1 MRAPAEA
8 GGLIGPHLQA
18 FFAEHLLTHKR
29 ASPQT
34 IACYR
39 DTFRLLLRFMQNKTG
54 TEPAALPLAAL
65 DADTVLA
72 FLDHLECDRGCSVR
86 SRNNRPAAIR
96 SFFRVVS
103 LRVPDRLGQVTQVMA
118 IPIKRGDKRLVHYL
132 SRDEVKALL
141 TAPDRTVG
149 SGRRDHALLLTLY
162 NTGARV
168 SEIIALRH
176 EQVRLAST
184 GAHVELLGKGRKER
198 VVAALGRRP
207 PTFCGRGFRELGG
220 DGNGVAFPSARGR
233 ALSRDGVD
241 HLLRRAAATAVVA
254 CFEAW
259 GQRRRC
265 RPLYALRLHSTAMHL
280 FQAGVDMAVIAL
292 WLGHESLETTHV
304 YVEADLATKE
314 RALEKLA
321 PMPSMP
327 ARYRADDKLLAFLAE
342 L

>member
-18 FFAEHLLTHKR
+18 FFAEHLLAHKR

-39 DTFRLLLRFMQNKTG
+39 DTFRLLLRFIQGKTG
-54 TEPAALPLAAL
+54 TEPSALPLAAL
-65 DADTVLA
+65 DADAVLA
-72 FLDHLECDRGCSVR
+72 FLDHLERDRGCAVR
-86 SRNNRPAAIR
+86 SRNNRLAAIR

-141 TAPDRTVG
+141 AAPDRTVW

-168 SEIIALRH
+168 SEITALRR
-176 EQVRLAST
+176 EQVRLDSA

-198 VVAALGRRP
+198 VVPLWAETARVLRAW
-207 PTFCGRGFRELGG
+207 FSELGD
-220 DGNGVAFPSARGR
+220 DGNGVAFPGVRGP

-241 HLLRRAAATAVVA
+241 HLLHRAVATAVAALSEPGGEEGVA
-254 CFEAW
+254 ACTASQYGDAPVPGRRGHGGDRPVARTREPRDDPRLPRSRPGDQGAGAREA
-259 GQRRRC
+259 GAVARYARPLPRRRQT
-265 RPLYALRLHSTAMHL
+265 P
-280 FQAGVDMAVIAL
+280 GVP
-292 WLGHESLETTHV
+292 G
-304 YVEADLATKE
+304 
-314 RALEKLA
+314 
-321 PMPSMP
+321 
-327 ARYRADDKLLAFLAE
+327 
-342 L
+342 

>member
-1 MRAPAEA
+1 MRTPADA
-8 GGLIGPHLQA
+8 AGLIGPHLQA

-29 ASPQT
+29 ASAQT

-39 DTFRLLLRFMQNKTG
+39 DTFRLLLRFMQSKTG
-54 TEPAALPLAAL
+54 TEPAALPLKAL
-65 DADTVLA
+65 DADAVLA
-72 FLDHLECDRGCSVR
+72 FLDHLERDRNCSVR
-86 SRNNRPAAIR
+86 SRNNRLAAIR

-103 LRVPDRLGQVTQVMA
+103 MRAPDRLGQVTQVMA

-141 TAPDRTVG
+141 AAPDRTVWC
-149 SGRRDHALLLTLY
+149 GRRDHALLLTMY

-168 SEIIALRH
+168 SEIIALRRD
-176 EQVRLAST
+176 QVRLDSAD
-184 GAHVELLGKGRKER
+184 AHVELLGKGRKER
-198 VVAALGRRP
+198 VVPLWSDTAQVLRAW
-207 PTFCGRGFRELGG
+207 FRELGNH
-220 DGNGVAFPSARGR
+220 GNGVVFPGVRGP

-241 HLLRRAAATAVVA
+241 HLLRRAVATAVTA
-254 CFEAW
+254 CPSLGAKKVS
-259 GQRRRC
+259 
-265 RPLYALRLHSTAMHL
+265 PHVLRHSTAMHL

-304 YVEADLATKE
+304 YVEADLAIKE

-321 PMPSMP
+321 PILSVP
-327 ARYRADDKLLAFLAE
+327 ARYRADDKLLAFLAA

>member
-8 GGLIGPHLQA
+8 GSLIGPHLQA

-39 DTFRLLLRFMQNKTG
+39 DTFRLLLRFMQRKTG
-54 TEPAALPLAAL
+54 TEPSALPLAAL
-65 DADTVLA
+65 DADAVLA
-72 FLDHLECDRGCSVR
+72 FLDHLERDRGCSVR
-86 SRNNRPAAIR
+86 SRNNRLAAIR

-118 IPIKRGDKRLVHYL
+118 IPIKRGDKWLVHYL

-141 TAPDRTVG
+141 AAPNRTVW

-168 SEIIALRH
+168 SEITALRR
-176 EQVRLAST
+176 EQVRLDSA

-198 VVAALGRRP
+198 VVPLWAETARVLRAW
-207 PTFCGRGFRELGG
+207 FRELGD
-220 DGNGVAFPSARGR
+220 DGNGVAFPGARGP

-241 HLLRRAAATAVVA
+241 HLLHRAVATAVAA
-254 CFEAW
+254 CPSLGAKKVS
-259 GQRRRC
+259 
-265 RPLYALRLHSTAMHL
+265 PHVLRHSTAMHL
-280 FQAGVDMAVIAL
+280 FQAGVDMGFFYAKVRK
-292 WLGHESLETTHV
+292 
-304 YVEADLATKE
+304 AT
-314 RALEKLA
+314 RAGTA
-321 PMPSMP
+321 TQ
-327 ARYRADDKLLAFLAE
+327 A
-342 L
+342 